1 MACYA
6 ASSITSSSDSP
17 LEGRVWSEPVS
28 EMGIFRA
35 GELRLD
41 SKTIMD
47 DVGSVRAPFWAQIGR
62 NSGFCPSAGFSGEV
76 VLRY

>member
-1 MACYA
+1 MRPEVRFA
-6 ASSITSSSDSP
+6 TDSP
-17 LEGRVWSEPVS
+17 LEGRVRSELVS
-28 EMGIFRA
+28 EMGIFRT

-62 NSGFCPSAGFSGEV
+62 NSGLCPLV
-76 VLRY
+76 RLLRHVFLSY